1 MKKRYILMAVTAA
14 LVFAVAAG
22 GTMAANRVE
31 TDEISDIATPLASQ
45 TLEIGLS
52 EGTKSN
58 LVCLPGD
65 ELVATTDEKVGDF
78 EEFKVTNSKEI
89 SAYVRVTIQKYWV
102 DSKGDRLAADNVTWD
117 IGADENWIKQED
129 PFDPKGETNSDT
141 VVFYYKTPL
150 ATGNMTSG
158 LLDKI
163 QITAETTGNAYSG
176 ATLYVKAV
184 ADGVQF
190 ADGYNDVNRNG
201 IKAAWGVNVELDADG
216 NITSKTVTIGS

>member
-31 TDEISDIATPLASQ
+31 TNKISDIATPLASQ

-52 EGTKSN
+52 EGTESN

-129 PFDPKGETNSDT
+129 PFDPSGEGDT
-141 VVFYYKTPL
+141 VVLYYKTPL
-150 ATGNMTSG
+150 ATGEETSG
-158 LLDKI
+158 LLDSLEVL
-163 QITAETTGNAYSG
+163 ADVTGNAYSG
-176 ATLYVKAV
+176 ATLHVEAV
-184 ADGVQF
+184 ADGVQY
-190 ADGYNDVNRNG
+190 AAGHNDVNQNG
-201 IKAAWGVNVELDADG
+201 IKAAWGVNVTLGDG
-216 NITSKTVTIGS
+216 GAITSEVTLGS